1 MNLYSLKINEKATI
15 SNINIHGDER
25 KRLFDLGFIPGE
37 DIEKVFLSVF
47 NNPVCYKIK
56 DVLIALRNE
65 DAIKIEVIH
74 E

>member
-56 DVLIALRNE
+56 GVLIALRNE